1 VTVVLYSMMV
11 VFAQME
17 GNVSGGQYALGIVSF
32 FTISLGGLGI
42 GILCGLLTA
51 LITRTTSEVRGTL
64 IDAYLSITSITL
76 ALCGSRVREKLR
88 ISRHK

>member
-1 VTVVLYSMMV
+1 MSDVTSHPINQVFLIADAVTVVLYSMMV

-51 LITRTTSEVRGTL
+51 LITRTTSEVRGT
-64 IDAYLSITSITL
+64 DCSH
-76 ALCGSRVREKLR
+76 SRAV
-88 ISRHK
+88 IYQ